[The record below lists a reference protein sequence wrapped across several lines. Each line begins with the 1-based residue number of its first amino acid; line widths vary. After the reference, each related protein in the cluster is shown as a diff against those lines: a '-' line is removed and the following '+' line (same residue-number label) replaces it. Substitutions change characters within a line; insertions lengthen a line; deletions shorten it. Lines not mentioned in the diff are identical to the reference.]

1 MLNTCGPATQA
12 QAQTTQCVSEP
23 RTRQHSGAG
32 RGATYSGG
40 EVLGAEHL
48 GEALDLHLSRSHEVQ
63 ELLVLRPR
71 RRKLLW
77 GDELAVV
84 VVTVSAIAIAVAISA
99 GAGASARAAD
109 IGGDVREGSHAVVS
123 GLLRV
128 GQGLQLASQQPPEHR
143 HTTALS
149 GE

>member
-77 GDELAVV
+77 RDELAVV
-84 VVTVSAIAIAVAISA
+84 VVTVSAIAIAVAVST
-99 GAGASARAAD
+99 GAGASTSAAD
-109 IGGDVREGSHAVVS
+109 EGRDVGKGSHAVVS

-128 GQGLQLASQQPPEHR
+128 GQRLQLARQQPPEH
-143 HTTALS
+143 
-149 GE
+149 

>member
-1 MLNTCGPATQA
+1 MLNTCGPATQP

-48 GEALDLHLSRSHEVQ
+48 GEALDLHLSRGHEVQ

-77 GDELAVV
+77 RDELAVV
-84 VVTVSAIAIAVAISA
+84 VVTVSAIAIAIAVAISA

-109 IGGDVREGSHAVVS
+109 VGGDVREGSHAVVS

-128 GQGLQLASQQPPEHR
+128 GQGLQLASQQPPEH
-143 HTTALS
+143 
-149 GE
+149 